1 MKTINFSKNA
11 KLNKVLNTI
20 YIDLLQMSDTESESI
35 QEIKHYKDSFP
46 KETDFNLYQYGNL
59 LIYNGDI
66 VNLYSEYKS
75 LKNVS
80 IDKLISIYKRQIG
93 YVANY
98 ILQTINY

>member
-1 MKTINFSKNA
+1 MKTIKFSKNA
-11 KLNKVLNTI
+11 KLNKVLNAI
-20 YIDLLQMSDTESESI
+20 YVDLLQMRDTEVESI
-35 QEIKHYKDSFP
+35 QEIKHYKKNFP
-46 KETDFNLYQYGNL
+46 KETDFNLYQYGGL

-80 IDKLISIYKRQIG
+80 IDKLISIYKRQIR

-98 ILQTINY
+98 ILSNN

>member
-11 KLNKVLNTI
+11 KLNNVLNAI
-20 YIDLLQMSDTESESI
+20 YVDLLQIRDTESESI

-59 LIYNGDI
+59 LIYNNEI
-66 VNLYSEYKS
+66 ANLYSSYKS
-75 LKNVS
+75 LKNAS
-80 IDKLISIYKRQIG
+80 IDKLISIYKRQIR

-98 ILQTINY
+98 ILSNN

>member
-1 MKTINFSKNA
+1 MESIKFSKNA
-11 KLNKVLNTI
+11 KLNNVLNNI
-20 YIDLLQMSDTESESI
+20 YTDLIQMRDTESESI

-59 LIYNGDI
+59 LIYNNEI
-66 VNLYSEYKS
+66 ENLYSEYKS

-80 IDKLISIYKRQIG
+80 IDKLIGIYKRQIR

-98 ILQTINY
+98 ILSNN